1 VSAYSRARAETFVLP
16 RWAYGVLGGVAVLFA
31 WQGIVDLI
39 YSGHGTIP
47 SPAQIALQFW
57 SDGAALYFDSAV
69 YTLRAA
75 AIGWVWG
82 NGLAIGFA
90 VLAFAVPAAAP
101 MIFKLGV
108 LSYCLPIV
116 AIGPVLSILF
126 NGDIPRIALAAMS
139 TFLVTL
145 VGATLGLQ
153 SPDST
158 ILDMVRAFGGE
169 RADQLRKVRLRA
181 ALPSLFAALRIAAP
195 SAILGAMVG
204 EFLGAENGL
213 GVLLINSQQALNF
226 SRTWAIAIFATAV
239 AGLAYGLTAYIGRLL
254 TPWAQ
259 ETVVNLA
266 AASSLGAP
274 SRHGPVAVRMLRA
287 IAYGLF
293 SLLFILAAW
302 RVSLAVL
309 QVSPFIGKGPLDV
322 WAYLTDPDSG
332 AANLAALETES
343 LITLR
348 DALIGLFAGSF
359 AAVATAAAFVV
370 FPSLQRILIGPA
382 LALQSVPLIAVTPV
396 IVLIFGRNL
405 MAIAVIGG
413 IVAFFPTLVNVSL
426 ALQRTPQQSI
436 DLVWVYGASPLATLC
451 KVRLPA
457 ALPSFFASLR
467 IAAPLAMTGAMLAE
481 WLATG
486 RGLGYTMLSASA
498 TSDYDGL
505 WSRVAIA
512 TTITVAIYNLIGVV
526 ERFILNRFGAAAT

>member
-1 VSAYSRARAETFVLP
+1 MSAYSRARAETFVLP
-16 RWAYGVLGGVAVLFA
+16 RWAYGVLGGVAVLFT

-39 YSGHGTIP
+39 YSGHGTIS

-57 SDGAALYFDSAV
+57 SDGAALYFGSAV
-69 YTLRAA
+69 YTLRSA

-139 TFLVTL
+139 TFFVTL

-153 SPDST
+153 SPDPT

-181 ALPSLFAALRIAAP
+181 ALPNLFAALRIAAP

-239 AGLAYGLTAYIGRLL
+239 AGLAYGVTAFIGRLL

-266 AASSLGAP
+266 AAGSLGAP

-332 AANLAALETES
+332 AANLQ
-343 LITLR
+343 
-348 DALIGLFAGSF
+348 
-359 AAVATAAAFVV
+359 
-370 FPSLQRILIGPA
+370 PSRQNC
-382 LALQSVPLIAVTPV
+382 S
-396 IVLIFGRNL
+396 
-405 MAIAVIGG
+405 
-413 IVAFFPTLVNVSL
+413 
-426 ALQRTPQQSI
+426 
-436 DLVWVYGASPLATLC
+436 
-451 KVRLPA
+451 
-457 ALPSFFASLR
+457 
-467 IAAPLAMTGAMLAE
+467 
-481 WLATG
+481 
-486 RGLGYTMLSASA
+486 
-498 TSDYDGL
+498 
-505 WSRVAIA
+505 
-512 TTITVAIYNLIGVV
+512 
-526 ERFILNRFGAAAT
+526 